1 MKILMLIS
9 VVGMLAACGRAKFQG
24 VEQKTCSIENNQI
37 VCPDGTTAPLPQD
50 GRDGT
55 DGEDAV
61 LYSEVKV
68 APGKCTQVASGVFV
82 ENIRNGDVFDVYY
95 NDKCQDRLGEY
106 CDNVEPSEGSVGGQL
121 GDNRPGGAEVCWAMH
136 RQVSGE
142 RSSNG
147 NLLIRVLEFTK

>member
-9 VVGMLAACGRAKFQG
+9 MVGMLAACGRAKFQG

-61 LYSEVKV
+61 L
-68 APGKCTQVASGVFV
+68 
-82 ENIRNGDVFDVYY
+82 
-95 NDKCQDRLGEY
+95 
-106 CDNVEPSEGSVGGQL
+106 
-121 GDNRPGGAEVCWAMH
+121 
-136 RQVSGE
+136 
-142 RSSNG
+142 
-147 NLLIRVLEFTK
+147 